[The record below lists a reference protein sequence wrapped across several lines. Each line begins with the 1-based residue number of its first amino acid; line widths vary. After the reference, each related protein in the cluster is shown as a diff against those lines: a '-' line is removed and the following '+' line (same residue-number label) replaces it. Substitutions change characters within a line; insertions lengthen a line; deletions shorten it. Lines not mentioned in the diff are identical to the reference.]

1 MNKLLLLIVVF
12 FTSCKSVILQKK
24 QPIPEKVDIQTD
36 VNQTILGVS
45 ESDVN
50 IFNPNY
56 FSPGQ
61 VLLIILFIIF
71 LLCFASL
78 SPYISKFLKK
88 KRS

>member
-1 MNKLLLLIVVF
+1 MNKLLLLIVIF
-12 FTSCKSVILQKK
+12 FTSCKSVVLQKK
-24 QPIPEKVDIQTD
+24 QPTPQQINTQTD
-36 VNQTILGVS
+36 TNQTILGIT

-50 IFNPNY
+50 IFNPEY
-56 FSPGQ
+56 FSPAQ

>member
-1 MNKLLLLIVVF
+1 MNKLLLLIVIF
-12 FTSCKSVILQKK
+12 FTSCKSVVLQKK
-24 QPIPEKVDIQTD
+24 QPIPQQINTQTD
-36 VNQTILGVS
+36 TNQTILGVS

-50 IFNPNY
+50 IFNPEY
-56 FSPGQ
+56 FSPAQ

>member
-1 MNKLLLLIVVF
+1 MNKLLLLIVIF
-12 FTSCKSVILQKK
+12 FTSCKSVVLQKK
-24 QPIPEKVDIQTD
+24 QPTPQQINTQTD
-36 VNQTILGVS
+36 TNQTILGVS

-50 IFNPNY
+50 IFNPEY
-56 FSPGQ
+56 FSPAQ

-78 SPYISKFLKK
+78 SPYIAKFLKK